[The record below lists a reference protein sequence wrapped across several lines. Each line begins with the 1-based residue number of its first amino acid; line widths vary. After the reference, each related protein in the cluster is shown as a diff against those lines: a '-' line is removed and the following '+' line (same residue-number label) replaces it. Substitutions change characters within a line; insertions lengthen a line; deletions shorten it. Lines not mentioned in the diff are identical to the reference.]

1 MLLRV
6 ERLYRR
12 VKVRSGRGLILDMT
26 DKMIAWID
34 VESTGTSPDRDM
46 ILEIAGIVTD
56 MQGRQYGDSFS
67 TLVDT
72 GSISEA

>member
-1 MLLRV
+1 MA
-6 ERLYRR
+6 
-12 VKVRSGRGLILDMT
+12 

-56 MQGRQYGDSFS
+56 MQSPDRDMILEIAGIN
-67 TLVDT
+67 L
-72 GSISEA
+72 